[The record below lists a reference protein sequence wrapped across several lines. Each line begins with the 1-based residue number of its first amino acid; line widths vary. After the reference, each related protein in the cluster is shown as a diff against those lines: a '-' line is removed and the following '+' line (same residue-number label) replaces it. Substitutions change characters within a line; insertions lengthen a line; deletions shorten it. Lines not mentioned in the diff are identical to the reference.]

1 MTVRGGSVYLIGAG
15 PGDIGMI
22 TVRGMEVLRRVDV
35 VIYDNLIAS
44 GLLDEARADAEL
56 IDASKKP
63 HDHTLDQR
71 SIEAVMLDRAEA
83 GLSVARLKG
92 GDPFVFGRGFEEL
105 EACAARDI
113 PCEVIPGVSS
123 ALAGPAAGNIPVTLR
138 GVARGFAVVTGHSRD
153 DDPITREDLAPYANA
168 ETLVLLMGVRALPT
182 IVAHL
187 RALGRAADTPVA
199 VVERAWMPGQRQ
211 ISGTLETIAD
221 AARTHALRS
230 PAVIIVGDVSR
241 APERLASLNRPL
253 AQQRIVVT
261 RPDAAAGELCD
272 HLRRLGADVVHA
284 PLIEIQHIEPD
295 ADWTTH
301 LSQADWLVFSSRQ
314 GARGFT
320 KALRRAGLDARAFP
334 QALIAAV
341 GPTTARELE
350 ASGLHVDLIPPVYRA
365 ASLIDVMAQHVQPG
379 QRVVYPRGTLA
390 RHELPDGLRAA
401 GFVVDSFDVYRTELL
416 EPDNRAREAIEAGVD
431 AVLFASPSAVT
442 AYVDAALPATCSSFV
457 CIGPTTGRRAIDAGL
472 TPVTIA
478 DTHTDAGLIDAL
490 LHASAEV
497 TA

>member
-15 PGDIGMI
+15 PGDIGLI
-22 TVRGMEVLRRVDV
+22 TVRGMEVLRRADV

-44 GLLDEARADAEL
+44 GLLDEVRADAEL
-56 IDASKKP
+56 IDAGKKP

-71 SIEAVMLDRAEA
+71 SIEAVMLDRAAA

-105 EACAARDI
+105 EACAHRSI
-113 PCEVIPGVSS
+113 PCEIIPGVSS
-123 ALAGPAAGNIPVTLR
+123 ALAGPAAANIPVTLR

-153 DDPITREDLAPYANA
+153 DDPITREDLAPYAHA

-182 IVAHL
+182 IVDHL
-187 RALGRAADTPVA
+187 RALGRAAETPIA

-211 ISGTLETIAD
+211 ISGTLETIAEV
-221 AARTHALRS
+221 AAAHTLRS
-230 PAVIIVGDVSR
+230 PAVIVVGDVAR
-241 APERLASLNRPL
+241 APDRLAALDRPL
-253 AQQRIVVT
+253 AHQRVVVT

-272 HLRRLGADVVHA
+272 QLRRLGADVIHT
-284 PLIEIQHIEPD
+284 PLIDIQHIEPD
-295 ADWTTH
+295 AGWTD
-301 LSQADWLVFSSRQ
+301 LLPRADWLIFSSRQ
-314 GARGFT
+314 GARGFA

-334 QALIAAV
+334 QARIAAV

-350 ASGLHVDLIPPVYRA
+350 ASGLRVNLIPPVYRA
-365 ASLIDVMAQHVQPG
+365 ASLIEVMARQVQPG
-379 QRVVYPRGTLA
+379 ERVVYPRGTLA

-401 GFVVDSFDVYRTELL
+401 GFVVDTFDIYQTRLL
-416 EPDNRAREAIEAGVD
+416 EPDDRARDAIEQGVN

-442 AYVDAALPATCSSFV
+442 AYVDAGLPTTCGNFV
-457 CIGPTTGRRAIDAGL
+457 CIGPTTAQRAIDAGL

-478 DTHTDAGLIDAL
+478 ETHTDAGIIEAL
-490 LHASAEV
+490 LHASNEV
-497 TA
+497 IA